1 MNNLTIV
8 IRSTLVNNRSQADIT
23 FEGYTNSLCNAPG
36 VNWVRTIDNAT
47 CEEVYTGNLDWSLL
61 SSSCGLSQANYS
73 NEIIFSGTILV
84 YQVDLLSEINNQNIT
99 RGIDTPVRREQ
110 KRNQNQSSKENLISN
125 SSKKKLLFSFRF
137 NSKSFYQ
144 QIFK

>member
-1 MNNLTIV
+1 M

-36 VNWVRTIDNAT
+36 TNWVRTIDNAT
-47 CEEVYTGNLDWSLL
+47 CEEVYTGNLNWSLL
-61 SSSCGLSQANYS
+61 SSSCGLSRANYS

-99 RGIDTPVRREQ
+99 RGIDTPERRE
-110 KRNQNQSSKENLISN
+110 
-125 SSKKKLLFSFRF
+125 KKIIQVELNF
-137 NSKSFYQ
+137 
-144 QIFK
+144 